1 MHDISST
8 ETLKD
13 AGSLQEKASSGMSS
27 SKKTTY
33 ISGIFLLII
42 CSLTGF
48 LFWQQRTIEA
58 KIQSTQSQLSEYQSK
73 ITLLK
78 SDPQVRASEI
88 LATQKDVI
96 EKTIEKSNAARYI
109 RELTTLSS
117 LYGVA
122 FNGFTFSQNKV
133 STTAVAQKGLDDDAI
148 RKIIR
153 LIGGYRETKKDM
165 ISSGTGG
172 LSPFKLAP
180 VLSVSGDSEKRN
192 IHVDFTIQ

>member
-13 AGSLQEKASSGMSS
+13 ADSLQEKASSGMSS

-122 FNGFTFSQNKV
+122 FNGFT
-133 STTAVAQKGLDDDAI
+133 AVAQKGLDDDAI